1 MKLASFHDGSRDGQL
16 AVVSRDLGSACYA
29 SGIAATLQQALQDW
43 NFIAPQ
49 LQTLSDALNSGHARH
64 ARHAFAFDPALCLAP
79 LPRAFQWAL
88 ASCAPEESAPPGHAP
103 DGAAPALFLA
113 AGDTLR
119 GPCGP
124 LPALPGA
131 LDFEPQLAAIV
142 ADAPRAATA
151 DQGQDAIRLLALA
164 CPLRLREAPWA
175 DSCPA
180 TAFAPVALTP
190 DELGPAWQA
199 GVASLTLQAS
209 LNGRK
214 TGLLDTRRAWPLG
227 QLAAAC
233 ARTRAL
239 TAGSLLG
246 AGPTPAAS
254 GHSSIQQRRASGL
267 QAAWLQAGDALHL
280 QARAKDGA
288 PLFGAI
294 DLRLS

>member
-64 ARHAFAFDPALCLAP
+64 AFAFDPALCLAP

-88 ASCAPEESAPPGHAP
+88 ASCAPEEGAPPGHAP

-280 QARAKDGA
+280 QARAKDGV